1 MDDSRF
7 TPPVRRSLTDAQL
20 QEALTIAQADE
31 AGILAAMN
39 LLEEQAALR
48 ESEKLEF
55 VGWEAD
61 LLSTGSPEAMQAINR
76 ERQLRGLELLEMSN
90 PAIVEEPM
98 QSELTVVSEPPIE
111 TQPPVSSEPD
121 VLSEPPLLIEDVVA
135 NLAVQQISSPI
146 PANQV
151 FEDLG
156 SEEEEFTAGQEQ
168 AVADLTGSINIQD
181 SSFEFAPVAA
191 PRTFDA
197 GASSIPMP
205 QATLANPARDEVA
218 SVPNDSAKA
227 QAVKAEL
234 VQAQRVPRVKREA
247 RSLASSQFWS
257 WAGLGGSVFPMGLA
271 VLLSQANL
279 SFGQG
284 ALALALGFA
293 ASGAIVSVG
302 ALAGKRSGLGTMML
316 SRAAFGVTAN
326 GVPASVLTITRIL
339 AAVSIFALV
348 PIVTSSSAT
357 NEPLELST
365 ESPTF
370 WIALVSLIGV
380 GILASFV
387 AIRGGNLLY
396 STQKWGAVAGFVAV
410 LIALALMV
418 PSIKLQSLAS
428 VEGGGWLATLG
439 AAALVFACTGL
450 LWVGAGADFA
460 RRLGSDQLGV
470 KVVSWVF
477 LAVAVIP
484 FIISLFGFAY
494 FESLSDQVKLQFSQN
509 FLIGLAAS
517 NPLSLF
523 PVAASSAIALVV
535 GGAMALYSISH
546 SLRTLGVVV
555 KPVVLH
561 PIIAILVIGFAILA
575 AGRLSNT
582 DLWHNL
588 GGYILVIAV
597 PTAAWA
603 GIFTCDILIRRIAY
617 HEVSLSRS
625 YGFYKPANW
634 INLVGW
640 VVASAIGWGFTV
652 SKLPEF
658 SWLGFF
664 TTESS
669 ENFWQLSNF
678 GIVVSLA
685 IGLLLPALLGIP
697 RIKRQEAEVL
707 SLEARRNDL
716 KDIFGLAD

>member
-1 MDDSRF
+1 MQD
-7 TPPVRRSLTDAQL
+7 
-20 QEALTIAQADE
+20 ALTIAQADE

-48 ESEKLEF
+48 EFEKLEF
-55 VGWEAD
+55 AGWESD

-76 ERQLRGLELLEMSN
+76 ERQLRGLELLEVPN
-90 PAIVEEPM
+90 PSIVEEPM
-98 QSELTVVSEPPIE
+98 QSESTVVSEPEIQ
-111 TQPPVSSEPD
+111 TQSALSSESAM
-121 VLSEPPLLIEDVVA
+121 VSEPPLLIEDVVA
-135 NLAVQQISSPI
+135 NLAVQQIASPI

-168 AVADLTGSINIQD
+168 LIADRTGSIDIQD
-181 SSFEFAPVAA
+181 SGVEFAPVAA

-197 GASSIPMP
+197 VATSNPKPEFLPAKSSGDEIAPVFNES
-205 QATLANPARDEVA
+205 ANAEP
-218 SVPNDSAKA
+218 
-227 QAVKAEL
+227 VKIKRVE
-234 VQAQRVPRVKREA
+234 AQRVPKVKREA

-284 ALALALGFA
+284 VLALALGFV
-293 ASGAIVSVG
+293 ASGALVSVG
-302 ALAGKRSGLGTMML
+302 ALAGKRSGLGTLML

-326 GVPASVLTITRIL
+326 AVPAIVLTITRIL
-339 AAVSIFALV
+339 AAVSIFTLV
-348 PIVTSSSAT
+348 PIVTTSSAT

-365 ESPTF
+365 DNPTL
-370 WIALVSLIGV
+370 WIASVSLVLV

-396 STQKWGAVAGFVAV
+396 STQKWGAVAGFFAV
-410 LIALALMV
+410 LLAVALMV
-418 PSIKLQSLAS
+418 PSIRLEALAS

-450 LWVGAGADFA
+450 LWVGAGSDFA

-477 LAVAVIP
+477 VAVAVIP
-484 FIISLFGFAY
+484 FLISIFGLAY

-517 NPLSLF
+517 NPLSLV
-523 PVAASSAIALVV
+523 PVAVSSAIALVI

-561 PIIAILVIGFAILA
+561 PIIAIFVIGFAILA

-597 PTAAWA
+597 PAAAWA

>member
-55 VGWEAD
+55 AGWEAD

-76 ERQLRGLELLEMSN
+76 ERQLRGLELLEVPN
-90 PAIVEEPM
+90 PSIVEEPM
-98 QSELTVVSEPPIE
+98 QSESTVVSEPEIQ
-111 TQPPVSSEPD
+111 TQPALSSESAM
-121 VLSEPPLLIEDVVA
+121 VSEPPLLIEDVVA
-135 NLAVQQISSPI
+135 NLAVQQIASPI

-168 AVADLTGSINIQD
+168 LIADRTGSIDIQD
-181 SSFEFAPVAA
+181 SSVEFAPVAA

-197 GASSIPMP
+197 V
-205 QATLANPARDEVA
+205 ATSNPKPEFLPAKSAGDEIAPVFNESANAEP
-218 SVPNDSAKA
+218 
-227 QAVKAEL
+227 VKTKRVE
-234 VQAQRVPRVKREA
+234 AQRVPKVKREA
-247 RSLASSQFWS
+247 RSLASSQFWT

-284 ALALALGFA
+284 VLALALGFV
-293 ASGAIVSVG
+293 ASGALVSVG
-302 ALAGKRSGLGTMML
+302 ALAGKRSGLGTLML

-326 GVPASVLTITRIL
+326 AVPAIVLTITRIL

-348 PIVTSSSAT
+348 PIVTTSSAT
-357 NEPLELST
+357 NEPLDLST
-365 ESPTF
+365 DNPTL
-370 WIALVSLIGV
+370 WIALVSLVVV

-396 STQKWGAVAGFVAV
+396 STQKWGAAAGFFAV
-410 LIALALMV
+410 LLAVALMV
-418 PSIKLQSLAS
+418 PSIRLEALAS

-450 LWVGAGADFA
+450 LWVGAGSDFA

-477 LAVAVIP
+477 VAVAVIP
-484 FIISLFGFAY
+484 FLISIFGLAY

-517 NPLSLF
+517 NPLSLV
-523 PVAASSAIALVV
+523 PVAVSSAIALVI

-561 PIIAILVIGFAILA
+561 PIIAFFVIGFAILA

-597 PTAAWA
+597 PAAAWA

-658 SWLGFF
+658 NWLGFF

>member
-55 VGWEAD
+55 AGWEAE
-61 LLSTGSPEAMQAINR
+61 LLSTGSPEAIQAINR
-76 ERQLRGLELLEMSN
+76 ERQQRGLELLEL
-90 PAIVEEPM
+90 PKTAIAKEPK
-98 QSELTVVSEPPIE
+98 P
-111 TQPPVSSEPD
+111 
-121 VLSEPPLLIEDVVA
+121 SEPPLLIEDVVA

-151 FEDLG
+151 FEDIG

-168 AVADLTGSINIQD
+168 VLADRTDSINIQD
-181 SSFEFAPVAA
+181 SNVEFAPVAA
-191 PRTFDA
+191 PRTIDSGSSLNA
-197 GASSIPMP
+197 KPEIPVVKVERGEIASDSYESDMA
-205 QATLANPARDEVA
+205 Q
-218 SVPNDSAKA
+218 SVKPEGVKA
-227 QAVKAEL
+227 QRTSK
-234 VQAQRVPRVKREA
+234 VKREA

-257 WAGLGGSVFPMGLA
+257 WATLGGSVLPMGLA

-293 ASGAIVSVG
+293 ASGALVAVG
-302 ALAGKRSGLGTMML
+302 ALAGKRSGLGTLML
-316 SRAAFGVTAN
+316 SRAAFGVRAN
-326 GVPASVLTITRIL
+326 TVPAIVLVITRIL
-339 AAVSIFALV
+339 AAVSIFALI
-348 PIVTSSSAT
+348 PIVTTSSAT
-357 NEPLELST
+357 NDPLVISGEN
-365 ESPTF
+365 PTL
-370 WIALVSLIGV
+370 WIVLVSLVVLGV
-380 GILASFV
+380 FASLV

-410 LIALALMV
+410 LVSMTIML
-418 PSIKLQSLAS
+418 PSIRFEALTS

-450 LWVGAGADFA
+450 LWVGAGADYA

-484 FIISLFGFAY
+484 FLISIFGFAY
-494 FESLSDQVKLQFSQN
+494 FESLSDPVKLQFSQN

-517 NPLSLF
+517 NPFTLF
-523 PVAASSAIALVV
+523 PVVASIAIAVVV
-535 GGAMALYSISH
+535 GGAMAFYSTSH
-546 SLRTLGVVV
+546 SLRTLGVNI
-555 KPVVLH
+555 KPLLLH
-561 PIIAILVIGFAILA
+561 PIVAIFVIGFATFA

-582 DLWHNL
+582 DLWYNL
-588 GGYILVIAV
+588 GGYCLVIAV

-625 YGFYKPANW
+625 YGFYKSANW
-634 INLVGW
+634 INLIGW
-640 VVASAIGWGFTV
+640 LIASVIGWGFTI

-658 SWLGFF
+658 NWLGYFA
-664 TTESS
+664 TEASA
-669 ENFWQLSNF
+669 NFWQLSNF
-678 GIVVSLA
+678 AIVVALA

>member
-1 MDDSRF
+1 
-7 TPPVRRSLTDAQL
+7 
-20 QEALTIAQADE
+20 
-31 AGILAAMN
+31 
-39 LLEEQAALR
+39 
-48 ESEKLEF
+48 
-55 VGWEAD
+55 
-61 LLSTGSPEAMQAINR
+61 
-76 ERQLRGLELLEMSN
+76 
-90 PAIVEEPM
+90 
-98 QSELTVVSEPPIE
+98 
-111 TQPPVSSEPD
+111 
-121 VLSEPPLLIEDVVA
+121 
-135 NLAVQQISSPI
+135 
-146 PANQV
+146 
-151 FEDLG
+151 
-156 SEEEEFTAGQEQ
+156 
-168 AVADLTGSINIQD
+168 
-181 SSFEFAPVAA
+181 
-191 PRTFDA
+191 
-197 GASSIPMP
+197 
-205 QATLANPARDEVA
+205 
-218 SVPNDSAKA
+218 
-227 QAVKAEL
+227 
-234 VQAQRVPRVKREA
+234 
-247 RSLASSQFWS
+247 
-257 WAGLGGSVFPMGLA
+257 
-271 VLLSQANL
+271 LLSQANL

-293 ASGAIVSVG
+293 ASGALVSVG
-302 ALAGKRSGLGTMML
+302 ALAGKRSGLGTLML

-326 GVPASVLTITRIL
+326 AVPAIVLTITRIL
-339 AAVSIFALV
+339 AAVSIFVLV

-365 ESPTF
+365 QNPTL
-370 WIALVSLIGV
+370 WIAVVSLVGI

-410 LIALALMV
+410 LLALALMV
-418 PSIKLQSLAS
+418 PSIRLEALAS

-517 NPLSLF
+517 NPLSLV

-561 PIIAILVIGFAILA
+561 PIIAIFVIGFAILA

-634 INLVGW
+634 INLAGW
-640 VVASAIGWGFTV
+640 LVASAIGWGFTV

-658 SWLGFF
+658 SWLGYF
-664 TTESS
+664 TTEGSR
-669 ENFWQLSNF
+669 NFWQLSNF
-678 GIVVSLA
+678 AIVVSLA

>member
-1 MDDSRF
+1 MQD
-7 TPPVRRSLTDAQL
+7 
-20 QEALTIAQADE
+20 ALTIAQADE

-48 ESEKLEF
+48 EFEKLEF
-55 VGWEAD
+55 AGWEAD

-76 ERQLRGLELLEMSN
+76 ERQLRGLELLEVPN
-90 PAIVEEPM
+90 PSIVEEPM
-98 QSELTVVSEPPIE
+98 QSELTVVSEPEIQ
-111 TQPPVSSEPD
+111 TQPALSSESAMA
-121 VLSEPPLLIEDVVA
+121 SEPPLLIEDVVA
-135 NLAVQQISSPI
+135 NLAVQQIASPI

-168 AVADLTGSINIQD
+168 LIADRTGSIDIQD
-181 SSFEFAPVAA
+181 SSVEFAPVAA

-197 GASSIPMP
+197 V
-205 QATLANPARDEVA
+205 ATSNPKTEFLPAKSAGDEIAPVFNESANAEP
-218 SVPNDSAKA
+218 
-227 QAVKAEL
+227 VKTKRVE
-234 VQAQRVPRVKREA
+234 AQRAPKVKREA
-247 RSLASSQFWS
+247 RSLASSQFWT

-284 ALALALGFA
+284 VLALALGFA
-293 ASGAIVSVG
+293 ASGALVSVG
-302 ALAGKRSGLGTMML
+302 ALAGKRSGLGTLML

-326 GVPASVLTITRIL
+326 AVPAIVLTITRIL

-348 PIVTSSSAT
+348 PIVTTSSAT
-357 NEPLELST
+357 NEPLGLST
-365 ESPTF
+365 DNPTL
-370 WIALVSLIGV
+370 WIALVSLVVV

-396 STQKWGAVAGFVAV
+396 STQKWGAVAGFFAV
-410 LIALALMV
+410 LLAVALMV
-418 PSIKLQSLAS
+418 PSIRLEALAS

-450 LWVGAGADFA
+450 LWVGAGSDFA

-477 LAVAVIP
+477 VAVAVIP
-484 FIISLFGFAY
+484 FLISIFGLAY

-509 FLIGLAAS
+509 FLIGLTAS
-517 NPLSLF
+517 NPLSLV
-523 PVAASSAIALVV
+523 PVAVSSAIALVI

-561 PIIAILVIGFAILA
+561 PIIAIFVIGFAILA

-597 PTAAWA
+597 PAAAWA

>member
-55 VGWEAD
+55 AGWEAD
-61 LLSTGSPEAMQAINR
+61 LLSTGSPQAMQAINR
-76 ERQLRGLELLEMSN
+76 ERKLRGLELLEVRN
-90 PAIVEEPM
+90 PAIVEEPI
-98 QSELTVVSEPPIE
+98 QNEPTVFSEPPIQ

-156 SEEEEFTAGQEQ
+156 SEEEEFTAEQEQ
-168 AVADLTGSINIQD
+168 VIADRTGSIDIQD
-181 SSFEFAPVAA
+181 SSVEFAPVAA

-197 GASSIPMP
+197 GAASIPKP
-205 QATLANPARDEVA
+205 QVTLENLARDEVA
-218 SVPNDSAKA
+218 PVANEFAKA
-227 QAVKAEL
+227 QLVKAER
-234 VQAQRVPRVKREA
+234 VQAQRVPKVKREA

-257 WAGLGGSVFPMGLA
+257 WAGLGGSIFPMGLA

-293 ASGAIVSVG
+293 ASGALVSVG
-302 ALAGKRSGLGTMML
+302 ALAGKRSGLGTLML

-326 GVPASVLTITRIL
+326 AVPSIVLTITRIL
-339 AAVSIFALV
+339 AAVSIFVLV

-365 ESPTF
+365 QNPTL
-370 WIALVSLIGV
+370 WIAVVSLVGI

-410 LIALALMV
+410 LLALALMV
-418 PSIKLQSLAS
+418 PSIRLEALAS

-517 NPLSLF
+517 NPLSLV

-561 PIIAILVIGFAILA
+561 PIIAIFVIGFAILA

-634 INLVGW
+634 INLAGW
-640 VVASAIGWGFTV
+640 LVASAIGWGFTV

-658 SWLGFF
+658 SWLGYF
-664 TTESS
+664 TTEGSR
-669 ENFWQLSNF
+669 NFWQLSNF
-678 GIVVSLA
+678 AIVVSLA

>member
-20 QEALTIAQADE
+20 QEELTIAQADE

-55 VGWEAD
+55 AGWEAD
-61 LLSTGSPEAMQAINR
+61 LLSTGSPEAMQTINR
-76 ERQLRGLELLEMSN
+76 ERQLRGLELLEVSN
-90 PAIVEEPM
+90 PAIVEDPT
-98 QSELTVVSEPPIE
+98 QNGLTVPGEPPIE

-168 AVADLTGSINIQD
+168 VVADLTGSINIQD

-197 GASSIPMP
+197 GASSIPKP

-234 VQAQRVPRVKREA
+234 VQAQRVPKVKREA

-326 GVPASVLTITRIL
+326 GVPAIVLTITRIL
-339 AAVSIFALV
+339 AAASIFALV

-517 NPLSLF
+517 NPLSLV

-561 PIIAILVIGFAILA
+561 PIVAILVIGFAILA

-640 VVASAIGWGFTV
+640 LVATAIGWGFTV

-678 GIVVSLA
+678 AIVVSLA

>member
-20 QEALTIAQADE
+20 QDALTIAQADE

-55 VGWEAD
+55 AGWEAD

-76 ERQLRGLELLEMSN
+76 ERQLRGLELLEVSN

-181 SSFEFAPVAA
+181 SSVEFAPVAA

-197 GASSIPMP
+197 V
-205 QATLANPARDEVA
+205 ATSNPKPEFLPAKSAGDEIA
-218 SVPNDSAKA
+218 SVFNESANA
-227 QAVKAEL
+227 EPVKTKRVE
-234 VQAQRVPRVKREA
+234 AQRVPKGKREA

-284 ALALALGFA
+284 VLALALGFV
-293 ASGAIVSVG
+293 ASGALVSVG
-302 ALAGKRSGLGTMML
+302 ALAGKRSGLGTLML

-326 GVPASVLTITRIL
+326 AVPAIVLTITRIL

-348 PIVTSSSAT
+348 PIVTTSSAT

-365 ESPTF
+365 DNPTL
-370 WIALVSLIGV
+370 WIALVSLVVV

-396 STQKWGAVAGFVAV
+396 STQKWGAVAGFFAV
-410 LIALALMV
+410 LLAVALMV
-418 PSIKLQSLAS
+418 PSIRLEALAS

-450 LWVGAGADFA
+450 LWVGAGSDFA

-477 LAVAVIP
+477 VAVAVIP
-484 FIISLFGFAY
+484 FLISIFGLAY

-517 NPLSLF
+517 NPLSLV
-523 PVAASSAIALVV
+523 PVAVSSAIALVI

-561 PIIAILVIGFAILA
+561 PIIAIFVIGFAILA

-597 PTAAWA
+597 PAAAWA

-640 VVASAIGWGFTV
+640 VVASAIGLGFTV

-664 TTESS
+664 ATESS